1 MDHLQADIESLET
14 EKGELKDKL
23 KNMNKKVLFDN
34 VVKTAAGKESGGPV
48 HISINTSGKVQDSPL
63 LVNEISWLRSELERE
78 KREKQRLQTETLLQ
92 KFNKLAPIT

>member
-34 VVKTAAGKESGGPV
+34 VVKTAAGMYII
-48 HISINTSGKVQDSPL
+48 H
-63 LVNEISWLRSELERE
+63 LRV
-78 KREKQRLQTETLLQ
+78 
-92 KFNKLAPIT
+92 